1 MSIRISIV
9 VAAAENDVI
18 GLDGD
23 MPWHLSTD
31 LKRFKALTLGKPM
44 IMGRKTFM
52 AIGSALPGRTSIVV
66 TRDTSWQAE
75 GVVPA
80 HSLDQAIALAKE
92 ITKADEGEEICIV
105 GGGEIY
111 RQAIELA
118 DVIHITRVH
127 AQPSGDTVFPAIDP
141 KIWLEVTREEVPI
154 GPKDSAATTYLVY
167 ERRA

>member
-1 MSIRISIV
+1 MSTKISIV

-80 HSLDQAIALAKE
+80 HSLDQAIALATE
-92 ITKADEGEEICIV
+92 IAKAGDGENCGANGMCHDCSIASLSKRA
-105 GGGEIY
+105 GRTLFPG
-111 RQAIELA
+111 
-118 DVIHITRVH
+118 
-127 AQPSGDTVFPAIDP
+127 VF
-141 KIWLEVTREEVPI
+141 LGMSRN
-154 GPKDSAATTYLVY
+154 S
-167 ERRA
+167 R